1 VIGRTTPWAAI
12 RAICAALSVGNMSA
26 ASGALVSGVERVV

>member
-1 VIGRTTPWAAI
+1 M

-26 ASGALVSGVERVV
+26 ASAALVSGVEGTIAFM